1 VRGGRLR
8 ALAPAGSKRSTL
20 MPDLPTVIESGVPGY
35 LSSGWMGLMAPARTP
50 KAILDKLH
58 ATLVKVVEVP
68 ATRELFER
76 QGADPVTNTPA
87 EFAKFVAEEYARFT
101 QAIKLANLKPE

>member
-1 VRGGRLR
+1 
-8 ALAPAGSKRSTL
+8 
-20 MPDLPTVIESGVPGY
+20 
-35 LSSGWMGLMAPARTP
+35 MAPAKTP

-58 ATLVKVVEVP
+58 STLVKVVGMP

-76 QGADPVTNTPA
+76 QGADPVTSTPA
-87 EFAKFVAEEYARFT
+87 EFKKFVAEEYARFS

>member
-1 VRGGRLR
+1 L
-8 ALAPAGSKRSTL
+8 
-20 MPDLPTVIESGVPGY
+20 
-35 LSSGWMGLMAPARTP
+35 
-50 KAILDKLH
+50 
-58 ATLVKVVEVP
+58 P